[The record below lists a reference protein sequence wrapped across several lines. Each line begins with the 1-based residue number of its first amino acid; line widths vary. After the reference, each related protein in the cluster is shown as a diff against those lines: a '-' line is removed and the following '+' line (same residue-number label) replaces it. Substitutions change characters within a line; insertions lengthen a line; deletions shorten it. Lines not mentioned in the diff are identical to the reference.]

1 MEIIKGFPA
10 TSQDDYQLNMIN
22 IIKHGARNFGRQ
34 QIVTRKADGSMFR
47 YTYQDAYARV
57 KRLGNALYNLGVKI
71 GDRVGVLEWN
81 TYRYY
86 EMDFGIPGSGAVL
99 LQMNLRLS
107 PPELSFVVNHA
118 EAQFIFVD
126 ETLLPIAEAI
136 APLCKTVKG
145 WVILTDKKLADITT
159 KLSPV
164 YSYEEILAG
173 AKEEIEWPNLDE
185 KSAYAACY
193 TTGTTGNPKGVY
205 YSHRDVYLHS
215 AALALN
221 LELSYRDCFFQI
233 VPMFHAM
240 GWGTPQAAT
249 MAGSKLLLP
258 GRYAATDLGPLF
270 EIMVLEKVT
279 VGAGA
284 PAIFMPMLEYI
295 RKMDVKPDFRGARFL
310 SGATEPPAALMKGLY
325 DLTGAEIIH
334 AYGATETTP
343 LVTINRLKPWL
354 EETYTEEQRW
364 DLKRKQGYAVVGL
377 DVKIVDPNDNELPC
391 DGRTSGEILIRGP
404 WITAKYH
411 NAPGTETQFTAD
423 GYWKSGDAGT
433 IDEEGY
439 VKITDRVKDLIK
451 SGGEWISSVDMENEL
466 ISHPA
471 VVDAAVTGVRHP
483 KWEERPI
490 ALVVLRP
497 EHKGKVAKEDILAH
511 LSSRKFAKW
520 QLPEAVLFVD
530 AIPKTS
536 VGKSDKKVI
545 REQYKD
551 IYMGSA

>member
-1 MEIIKGFPA
+1 MEIVKGFPA

-22 IIKHGARNFGRQ
+22 IIKHGARNFGKQ
-34 QIVTRKADGSMFR
+34 QIVTRKADGSMHR
-47 YTYQDAYARV
+47 YTYQDAYARI
-57 KRLGNALYNLGVKI
+57 KRLANALYDLGAKI

-126 ETLLPIAEAI
+126 ETLIPIAEAI

-145 WVILTDKKLADITT
+145 WVILTDKKLADVTT

-164 YSYEEILAG
+164 YSYEEILAA

-205 YSHRDVYLHS
+205 YSHRNVYLHS
-215 AALALN
+215 AAIALSG
-221 LELSYRDCFFQI
+221 ELSYRDCFFQI

-258 GRYAATDLGPLF
+258 GRYAATDLGPLV
-270 EIMVLEKVT
+270 EIMVSEKVT
-279 VGAGA
+279 VGDGA

-310 SGATEPPAALMKGLY
+310 SGATEPPVALMKGLY

-354 EETYTEEQRW
+354 AETYSEEQRW

-377 DVKIVDPNDNELPC
+377 DVKIADPMGKELPW
-391 DGRTSGEILIRGP
+391 DGKTSGEILIRGP
-404 WITAKYH
+404 WIAAKYY
-411 NAPGTETQFTAD
+411 NAPGSEIQFTED

-439 VKITDRVKDLIK
+439 IKITDRVKDLIK

-466 ISHPA
+466 VSHPA
-471 VVDAAVTGVRHP
+471 VLDAAVTGVSHP

-490 ALVVLRP
+490 ALVVIRP
-497 EHKGKVAKEDILAH
+497 EQKGKVSKEDILAH
-511 LSSRKFAKW
+511 LSSKKFAKW

-530 AIPKTS
+530 VIPKTS
-536 VGKSDKKVI
+536 VGKIDKKSI

-551 IYMGSA
+551 IYMGSK

>member
-1 MEIIKGFPA
+1 
-10 TSQDDYQLNMIN
+10 
-22 IIKHGARNFGRQ
+22 
-34 QIVTRKADGSMFR
+34 MFR
-47 YTYQDAYARV
+47 YTYQDAYARI
-57 KRLGNALYNLGVKI
+57 KRLANALYDLGVKV

-118 EAQFIFVD
+118 EAKFVFVD
-126 ETLLPIAEAI
+126 ETLIPIAEAI
-136 APLCKTVKG
+136 APLCKTVVG
-145 WVILTDKKLADITT
+145 WVILTDKKLGDVKT
-159 KLSPV
+159 KLNPA
-164 YSYEEILAG
+164 YSYEDILTA
-173 AKEEIEWPNLDE
+173 AKEDIEWPNLDE

-215 AALALN
+215 AAIALN
-221 LELSYRDCFFQI
+221 AELSYRDCFFQI

-258 GRYAATDLGPLF
+258 GRYAATDLGPLV
-270 EIMVLEKVT
+270 EIMVSEKVT
-279 VGAGA
+279 VGDGA

-295 RKMDVKPDFRGARFL
+295 KKMEVKPDFRGARFL
-310 SGATEPPAALMKGLY
+310 SGATEPPVALMKGLY

-354 EETYTEEQRW
+354 EETYSEEQRW

-377 DVKIVDPNDNELPC
+377 DVKIADPAGKELPC
-391 DGRTSGEILIRGP
+391 DGKCSGEILIRGP
-404 WITAKYH
+404 WITAKYY
-411 NAPGTETQFTAD
+411 NAPGSEEQFTSD

-466 ISHPA
+466 VSHPA
-471 VVDAAVTGVRHP
+471 VLEAAVTGVSHP

-497 EHKGKVAKEDILAH
+497 EHKGKVSKEDILTH
-511 LSSRKFAKW
+511 LSRKKFAKW

-536 VGKSDKKVI
+536 VGKIDKKVI
-545 REQYKD
+545 REKYKD
-551 IYMGSA
+551 IYIGSK